1 MINEQLIPL
10 FSKPM
15 FKTTIEPKVDLSV
28 VNWIENYT
36 NYISDNQQIL
46 ELPEF
51 KELKD
56 SIEEKLKTYFYGIMN
71 ASPDCEIYIT
81 ESWMNKT
88 EKGQSHHR
96 HWHPNSI
103 LSGIVSIST
112 EAAGGAT
119 IFITSGYDTIE
130 YDIIEPNLYN
140 SKRWGINL
148 NSGDMLIFPSAVE
161 HLVEEY
167 QGDTPRITLSFN
179 TFVKGFVNKSP
190 LTRLKI

>member
-1 MINEQLIPL
+1 
-10 FSKPM
+10 
-15 FKTTIEPKVDLSV
+15 
-28 VNWIENYT
+28 
-36 NYISDNQQIL
+36 
-46 ELPEF
+46 
-51 KELKD
+51 
-56 SIEEKLKTYFYGIMN
+56 MN

>member
-15 FKTTIEPKVDLSV
+15 FKTTVGPTVDLST

-46 ELPEF
+46 ELAEF

-56 SIEEKLKTYFYGIMN
+56 AIEEKLNTYFYEIMN

-103 LSGIVSIST
+103 LSGIVSIAT
-112 EAAGGAT
+112 DANGGAT
-119 IFITSGYDTIE
+119 VFITSGYDTIE

-148 NSGDMLIFPSAVE
+148 NPGDMLIFPSAVE

-167 QGDTPRITLSFN
+167 KGDIPRISLSFN
-179 TFVKGFVNKSP
+179 TFVKGIVNKNP